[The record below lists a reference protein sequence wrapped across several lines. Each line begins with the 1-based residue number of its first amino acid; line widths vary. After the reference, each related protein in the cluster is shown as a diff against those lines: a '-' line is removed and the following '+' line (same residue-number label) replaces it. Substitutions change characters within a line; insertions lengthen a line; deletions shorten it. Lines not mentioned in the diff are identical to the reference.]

1 MVKTRRQKNKTVV
14 EVEVE
19 LLRSQVFF
27 PASLEIQEELLK
39 AGFKV
44 PYDKESGRKTPVP
57 VVVSSREHRKIRES
71 KLLKARDYKGD
82 GKFALLP
89 EERAVIELDVTEKGF
104 LVLKPKPMEY
114 HLEEMGFL
122 SVPPR
127 LWGTWA
133 SFSLPFSAYED
144 IVEEFGAFKDEEAKG
159 IQLASKGSGSRIE
172 VYAYK
177 GGEAGKTSGYQSSDT
192 LGLHGLTL
200 ADEYLREK
208 AEENEVP
215 EERLRYL
222 KLGLKKRKET
232 KAGLKVGMVWEN
244 GKPTEITLKL
254 TTTEPRIRIQ
264 GLYGELIGK
273 SRGELTRTREWYIV
287 VHAGG
292 DLINALEAVHKAFG

>member
-1 MVKTRRQKNKTVV
+1 M
-14 EVEVE
+14 EVE

-44 PYDKESGRKTPVP
+44 PYDRESGRKTSVP
-57 VVVSSREHRKIRES
+57 VVVSSREPRKIRES
-71 KLLKARDYKGD
+71 RLLKAREYESD
-82 GKFALLP
+82 GKLALLP
-89 EERAVIELDVTEKGF
+89 EEQAVIELDITEKGF
-104 LVLKPKPMEY
+104 LVLKPKLMEY

-127 LWGTWA
+127 FWGTWA
-133 SFSLPFSAYED
+133 SFSLPFSGYES
-144 IVEEFGAFKDEEAKG
+144 IVEEFSDFRDEEARG

-177 GGEAGKTSGYQSSDT
+177 GRSRKDLGIPVFGYA

-200 ADEYLREK
+200 ADEYLRDK
-208 AEENEVP
+208 AGENEVP

-232 KAGLKVGMVWEN
+232 KAGLKVGVVWEN

-254 TTTEPRIRIQ
+254 TTTEPRVRIQ

-273 SRGELTRTREWYIV
+273 SRGELTKTGEWYV
-287 VHAGG
+287 VIHAG
-292 DLINALEAVHKAFG
+292 DFINALESVCRAFG